1 MALEIRELVVKVT
14 VQEGGPR
21 AGSPLDDPKVLE
33 DLRRTLLRDCV
44 AEVMRQLEK
53 MNER

>member
-14 VQEGGPR
+14 VQEETK
-21 AGSPLDDPKVLE
+21 ASLLEDPKVLE
-33 DLRRTLLRDCV
+33 DLRRTLLRECV